1 MYVATKGS
9 TDYSYD
15 ANGNLKLDNNEKI
28 SSITYNYLNLP
39 FVITITWKELLP
51 PFSVN
56 PVGICKTYY
65 PYITALSTRLTIKTA
80 IPALLILFVSKAI
93 FPHRLYTIK
102 WDHFNQC
109 ALLKVVWHFTEA
121 FYSRPSVLIAGEK
134 MAAYSFRT
142 SVCHSWMLNN
152 PSIIFLSLFS
162 WKRSIPV
169 RIFLSFLL
177 SDTFF
182 NGAQTKQ
189 KYARICCCFYRYL
202 WDRFDKFKEKT
213 IASRVFPSQSTY

>member
-15 ANGNLKLDNNEKI
+15 GNGNLKLDNNEKI

-51 PFSVN
+51 PFGVN

-80 IPALLILFVSKAI
+80 VPALLILFVSKVI

-109 ALLKVVWHFTEA
+109 ALLKVVSHFTEA

-134 MAAYSFRT
+134 MAAYSFRM
-142 SVCHSWMLNN
+142 SVCHSMNVKQ
-152 PSIIFLSLFS
+152 SFYYFL
-162 WKRSIPV
+162 V
-169 RIFLSFLL
+169 TFLL
-177 SDTFF
+177 KEKYFRKDIFVFSFVWYILRRCSDET
-182 NGAQTKQ
+182 
-189 KYARICCCFYRYL
+189 KYARIVVV
-202 WDRFDKFKEKT
+202 FKG
-213 IASRVFPSQSTY
+213 IMGSVP